1 MDAPETP
8 TIVAAGAV
16 VCRKGP
22 QVLLIHRPK
31 YDDWSFPKGKLDP
44 GEHAVTAAVREVA
57 EETGLDV
64 RLGPPLPDQ
73 EYTVG
78 NGTRRPKV
86 VHYWAGRLLGGDDV
100 SGYRANAEV
109 DEVAWVD
116 LDVARRKLTYVHDRE
131 TLDAF
136 TEVRQRSTPLV
147 LLRHARATRRRTLD
161 RRRPGAPAVAPGRA
175 PVRPGR
181 PAARGVRRAPDPQ
194 LQQPALLDHAG
205 AVRRRD
211 RRRPRRHR
219 RPRGGGRPAAGRRG
233 RRARPARLDDP
244 HRAVHPPAGAA
255 PRHGC
260 AGAAATPIWSPPAC
274 SSCTTETA
282 RSWPPSSTTS
292 DPPGPG

>member
-1 MDAPETP
+1 VDAPETP

-136 TEVRQRSTPLV
+136 AEVRQRSTPLV
-147 LLRHARATRRRTLD
+147 LLRHARATRRRTWTGDD
-161 RRRPGAPAVAPGRA
+161 RERPLTAQGELQSDQVVPLL
-175 PVRPGR
+175 
-181 PAARGVRRAPDPQ
+181 AAYGVRRILSSSSRRCWTTLAPYAEVTDVDLDVTDDLAEEDARQPTVEAVVHDLLASTTPTVLCTHRPVLPLVTAALGLRDP
-194 LQQPALLDHAG
+194 
-205 AVRRRD
+205 
-211 RRRPRRHR
+211 
-219 RPRGGGRPAAGRRG
+219 
-233 RRARPARLDDP
+233 RLE
-244 HRAVHPPAGAA
+244 PAGMLVVHH
-255 PRHGC
+255 RNGQVV
-260 AGAAATPIWSPPAC
+260 AT
-274 SSCTTETA
+274 EQH
-282 RSWPPSSTTS
+282 
-292 DPPGPG
+292 DV